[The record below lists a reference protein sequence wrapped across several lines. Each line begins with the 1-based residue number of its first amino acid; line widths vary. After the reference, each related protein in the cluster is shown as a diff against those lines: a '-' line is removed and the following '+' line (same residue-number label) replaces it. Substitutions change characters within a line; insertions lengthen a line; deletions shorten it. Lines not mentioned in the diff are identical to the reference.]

1 MNVHTPDKCGGFKR
15 KHPDAAK
22 SEPNTKTEP
31 KEKRLK
37 LKKELANIAIV
48 EEDYGSDGYE

>member
-1 MNVHTPDKCGGFKR
+1 MTVQTLNKCGGFKR
-15 KHPDAAK
+15 KQPDVAK
-22 SEPNTKTEP
+22 SEHNIKTEL

-37 LKKELANIAIV
+37 LKKALANIATV